1 MLIRDPIHGDIALSP
16 LEERVLDFP
25 EMQRLR
31 GIKQLGT
38 ASLVYP
44 GCAHTRFDHSL
55 GANALAK
62 RIVAAIRESGTAIE
76 PDLAQLIGVT
86 ALLHDVTHVPFGHTL
101 EDERRLFPR
110 HD

>member
-1 MLIRDPIHGDIALSP
+1 MLIRDPIHGDVFLSP
-16 LEERVLDFP
+16 VEEQILDSP
-25 EMQRLR
+25 AMQRLR

-44 GCAHTRFDHSL
+44 GCVHTRFDHSL

-62 RIVAAIRESGTAIE
+62 RLIATVRLAGTPVDA
-76 PDLAQLIGVT
+76 DLEQVIGAG

-101 EDERRLFPR
+101 EDERR
-110 HD
+110 